1 MADIQPKT
9 NNPKQKQRLVINIIG
24 LHLDPPCLAQ
34 GLQCYEIKEG
44 VDPNFHGAKDNEYVL
59 GAFDSRN
66 SHHPLRPIP
75 SHVDLVGE
83 RFQEQYPDMVFRYRT
98 LVFSLPTCLGER
110 TVCDGRTY
118 SSHV

>member
-1 MADIQPKT
+1 MVA
-9 NNPKQKQRLVINIIG
+9 VSG
-24 LHLDPPCLAQ
+24 
-34 GLQCYEIKEG
+34 IKEG

-98 LVFSLPTCLGER
+98 LVFSLPSGLGER

-118 SSHV
+118 SSYV